1 MDIQSLL
8 ASLSEFSQVFFLFL
22 DGKNLKPC
30 FLPYDVFQ
38 TPLLNSAALRDF
50 LISRQD
56 SQDSPVIY
64 RDDAGV
70 YFGCASIPG
79 QGHLL
84 FGPMAVH
91 SIKEPWLSR
100 FKKKYTIPAASSLQ
114 ICVIQYT
121 QIISLALHLYLL
133 FHGESFSREKLLEE
147 NQLGNE
153 YQRDLQDEQTLLDLS
168 ADKALQ
174 EKSFVH
180 HSYNEERQILKAVEN
195 GLGRDAI
202 ALCMQTDQSI
212 GRLSSNSSVHT
223 MKAVVVS
230 ISLCTRAAI
239 RSGIHPDRAYRISD
253 FYIRKLDECADIHSM
268 TECRNRAVW
277 ELAEAVRQHLEGHH
291 TSYVE
296 KCKDFIH
303 KHYWE
308 KITLRTAAS
317 FLGIS
322 PEYLSRLF
330 VQWEGISFQHYLSE
344 FRLEKAA
351 LLLRYST
358 DDIISISEQV
368 HFSSSSYFCKAFKRQ
383 YHMTPKQYRNV
394 YQALE

>member
-1 MDIQSLL
+1 
-8 ASLSEFSQVFFLFL
+8 
-22 DGKNLKPC
+22 
-30 FLPYDVFQ
+30 
-38 TPLLNSAALRDF
+38 
-50 LISRQD
+50 
-56 SQDSPVIY
+56 
-64 RDDAGV
+64 
-70 YFGCASIPG
+70 
-79 QGHLL
+79 
-84 FGPMAVH
+84 
-91 SIKEPWLSR
+91 
-100 FKKKYTIPAASSLQ
+100 
-114 ICVIQYT
+114 
-121 QIISLALHLYLL
+121 
-133 FHGESFSREKLLEE
+133 
-147 NQLGNE
+147 
-153 YQRDLQDEQTLLDLS
+153 
-168 ADKALQ
+168 
-174 EKSFVH
+174 
-180 HSYNEERQILKAVEN
+180 
-195 GLGRDAI
+195 
-202 ALCMQTDQSI
+202 
-212 GRLSSNSSVHT
+212 
-223 MKAVVVS
+223 
-230 ISLCTRAAI
+230 
-239 RSGIHPDRAYRISD
+239 
-253 FYIRKLDECADIHSM
+253 M